1 MKIINKTPHP
11 INVITDKGTIT
22 FQKSDDPIRLSSDAK
37 QVGTIN
43 GIPVVSVTYG
53 SGNMPEMA
61 DGVIYIVSALV
72 RAAYPNRPDLVVPHD
87 VVRDHEGNIIGCR
100 GFAK

>member
-11 INVITDKGTIT
+11 VNVITDKGTIT
-22 FQKSDDPIRLSSDAK
+22 FPKAEDPIRLSSEAERNAL
-37 QVGTIN
+37 IE
-43 GIPVVSVTYG
+43 GIPVFSVTYG

-72 RAAYPNRPDLVVPHD
+72 RSTYPDRTDLVVPHD
-87 VVRDHEGNIIGCR
+87 VVRDENGNIIGCK